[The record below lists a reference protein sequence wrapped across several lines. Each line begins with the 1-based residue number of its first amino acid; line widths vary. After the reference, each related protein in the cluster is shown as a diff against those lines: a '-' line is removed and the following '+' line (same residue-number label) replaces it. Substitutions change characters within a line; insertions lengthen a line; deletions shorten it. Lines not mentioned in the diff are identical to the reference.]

1 MLSNKKILKNTIFLY
16 GKSTVTVFISL
27 YSTRL
32 LLKSMG
38 TVDYG
43 VFSILAG
50 FIALLSFV
58 NISMSSASQRYISVF
73 LGEGNI
79 VKLNKIFHTSVLF
92 HLIVGIILVLFL
104 EIIGY
109 FFLDSFLNIPIE
121 RLESAQI
128 TYQLIIIATFFKINA
143 VPYDSLIN
151 SHEDMGFLS
160 LVGIL
165 ETFLA
170 LGIAIIISITDYDK
184 LVIYGLLYACL
195 IILLR
200 VIKSIFCILNYKESK
215 LKMKNFK
222 EVFMYKELFSF
233 AKWNLFGALTALG
246 KSQGLNLIL
255 NKFIGPIANASFG
268 VSSQLN
274 NQVTFFSRTIE
285 QTLRPQL
292 FKNIGLN
299 DKEKSI
305 YISFL
310 LSKLSF
316 CLTAFFSISFIYY
329 INEILT
335 LWLDE
340 VPKYSALISRFML
353 LGILSNQLTIGLDNL
368 IHANGDIKKYMIF
381 GGVFKLTILPL
392 SVLFLFFNYD
402 ISIVFILY
410 FIIELLNGLI
420 RIIVL
425 KRLGLITFKEF
436 STYMYRIL
444 YPVIASILCLLLLD
458 KLLNF
463 PYDFVVTGITSS
475 IIFFIVFML
484 VGLQIEEKHY
494 VINKLRNYLK

>member
-1 MLSNKKILKNTIFLY
+1 MTSFGI
-16 GKSTVTVFISL
+16 VVFFI
-27 YSTRL
+27 YS
-32 LLKSMG
+32 
-38 TVDYG
+38 
-43 VFSILAG
+43 
-50 FIALLSFV
+50 
-58 NISMSSASQRYISVF
+58 
-73 LGEGNI
+73 
-79 VKLNKIFHTSVLF
+79 
-92 HLIVGIILVLFL
+92 
-104 EIIGY
+104 
-109 FFLDSFLNIPIE
+109 
-121 RLESAQI
+121 
-128 TYQLIIIATFFKINA
+128 
-143 VPYDSLIN
+143 
-151 SHEDMGFLS
+151 
-160 LVGIL
+160 
-165 ETFLA
+165 
-170 LGIAIIISITDYDK
+170 
-184 LVIYGLLYACL
+184 
-195 IILLR
+195 
-200 VIKSIFCILNYKESK
+200 
-215 LKMKNFK
+215 
-222 EVFMYKELFSF
+222 
-233 AKWNLFGALTALG
+233 
-246 KSQGLNLIL
+246 
-255 NKFIGPIANASFG
+255 NASFG